1 MEDFQSDIGGKP
13 PQPQWRRDR
22 ETEDELDPAGGRR
35 YFPYQVRQQ
44 DRQYLHLLT
53 IFHFVLAGLT
63 FFFGLC
69 PLFGIG
75 MGVFMLSGG
84 IPMPPPGTAPGQA
97 PGAPQMEL
105 LGWVLIG
112 EYSFF
117 AIMLYGSGIVAC
129 LVGNFLR
136 RRQRWTFCLVGSG
149 ILCLFVPL
157 GTVLGIFT
165 IIVLA
170 RESVRDVF
178 QNGEPMLSDDEDY
191 A

>member
-1 MEDFQSDIGGKP
+1 MDDIRSDAGGKP
-13 PQPQWRRDR
+13 PSPQWRRDR
-22 ETEDELDPAGGRR
+22 VTEDEPYSAGGRR

-44 DRQYLHLLT
+44 DRQYLNLLV

-75 MGVFMLSGG
+75 MGVFMLSGAM
-84 IPMPPPGTAPGQA
+84 PVPPPGAGPGQA
-97 PGAPQMEL
+97 PPFEL
-105 LGWVLIG
+105 IGWMMVG

-117 AIMLYGSGIVAC
+117 AIMLYGSGIIAC

-157 GTVLGIFT
+157 GTVLGIFA
-165 IIVLA
+165 IVVLA
-170 RESVRDVF
+170 RESVKDVF
-178 QNGEPMLSDDEDY
+178 LNGEPMLSDDEDY

>member
-1 MEDFQSDIGGKP
+1 VS
-13 PQPQWRRDR
+13 
-22 ETEDELDPAGGRR
+22 EDEPYPASGRR

-44 DRQYLHLLT
+44 DRQYLNLLV

-69 PLFGIG
+69 PLFGIAA
-75 MGVFMLSGG
+75 GVFMLSGAM
-84 IPMPPPGTAPGQA
+84 PMPPAG
-97 PGAPQMEL
+97 PGAGPAPSTEWIAWM
-105 LGWVLIG
+105 VIA
-112 EYSFF
+112 EYSIF
-117 AIMLYGSGIVAC
+117 AIMLYGSGIMAC
-129 LVGNFLR
+129 LVGTFLR

-170 RESVRDVF
+170 RESVKDVF
-178 QNGEPMLSDDEDY
+178 LHGEPMLSDDEDY